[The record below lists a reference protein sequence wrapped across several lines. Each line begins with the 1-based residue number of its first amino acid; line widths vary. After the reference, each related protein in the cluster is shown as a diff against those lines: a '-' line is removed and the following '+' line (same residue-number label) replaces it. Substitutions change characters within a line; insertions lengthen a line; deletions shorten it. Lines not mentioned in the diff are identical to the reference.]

1 MAFRTLKGF
10 MKLQKLGG
18 YAAFAG
24 ILLVILIGFCEF
36 RINQFGNLS
45 DPVKAMAA
53 VLAVPNV
60 FYGFNLIII
69 LGRILDLVVRFA
81 LYERMQAGAP
91 NLTRA
96 MLIAAS
102 AVTIIA
108 IANSMIA
115 FANIRLIQQIQD
127 VSVYRA
133 WDMINTGLNHALDHA
148 GAWVGLFAGCAIVR
162 TRAFSRILGGLILLG
177 LLLGILKYLVPQLEV
192 VSTALGFIATIWI
205 GIALIR
211 QKQPQPEAA

>member
-1 MAFRTLKGF
+1 

-18 YAAFAG
+18 YAAFAIILG
-24 ILLVILIGFCEF
+24 IILIGFCEY
-36 RINQFGNLS
+36 RIHQFGDLS

-60 FYGFNLIII
+60 FYVFNLIII
-69 LGRILDLVVRFA
+69 SGRILDLVVRFA

-102 AVTIIA
+102 AVTVIA

-115 FANIRLIQQIQD
+115 FANIRLIHQTKD

-133 WDMINTGLNHALDHA
+133 WDMINTGLNYALNHA
-148 GAWVGLFAGCAIVR
+148 GAWVGLFTGFAILR
-162 TRAFSRILGGLILLG
+162 THAFSRILGGLILLS
-177 LLLGILKYLVPQLEV
+177 LLFGILKFIVPQLQV
-192 VSTALGFIATIWI
+192 VGLLLGFIATIWI
-205 GIALIR
+205 GIALLR
-211 QKQPQPEAA
+211 KQQPQVEAA

>member
-1 MAFRTLKGF
+1 

-18 YAAFAG
+18 YAAFASV
-24 ILLVILIGFCEF
+24 LVVILIGFCEF

-45 DPVKAMAA
+45 DPAKAMVA

-60 FYGFNLIII
+60 FYIFNLIII

-102 AVTIIA
+102 AVTVIA
-108 IANSMIA
+108 IADSMIA
-115 FANIRLIQQIQD
+115 FANIRLIHQIQD

-133 WDMINTGLNHALDHA
+133 WDMINTGLNYAIGHA
-148 GAWVGLFAGCAIVR
+148 GAWAGLFAGCAILR
-162 TRAFSRILGGLILLG
+162 TRAFSRILGVLILLS
-177 LLLGILKYLVPQLEV
+177 LLLGISKFIVPQFEV
-192 VSTALGFIATIWI
+192 VGIVLDFIATIWI
-205 GIALIR
+205 GIALLR
-211 QKQPQPEAA
+211 KQPRLEIMGIITCLT